1 MTNPVYTTKKMRII
15 ELGASACATVFVIDA
30 KSLKNMLI
38 ETIMV
43 NATSMKKKKG
53 PGSRR
58 RLAITASVARSQRKP
73 LMHLVFSGTYSK
85 ASS

>member
-1 MTNPVYTTKKMRII
+1 MTNPVYTTKKMRMI

-30 KSLKNMLI
+30 KSLKNILMD
-38 ETIMV
+38 TIMV

-58 RLAITASVARSQRKP
+58 RFAITALVARS
-73 LMHLVFSGTYSK
+73 
-85 ASS
+85 